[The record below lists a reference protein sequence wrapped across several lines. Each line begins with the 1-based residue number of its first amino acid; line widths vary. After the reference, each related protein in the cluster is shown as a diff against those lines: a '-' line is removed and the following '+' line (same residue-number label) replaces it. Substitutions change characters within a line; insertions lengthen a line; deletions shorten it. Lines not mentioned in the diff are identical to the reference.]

1 MTTDCRLV
9 SEFGPRRFAD
19 HAETT
24 ASTTVFYPSGLDERV
39 LVNEPQ
45 HSRGDGGI
53 FAERT
58 RTDGSRATES
68 GGARDGVTRTHERS
82 VSIIIPTYN
91 ERENIERVVDRCREA
106 LSAYRFEIVI
116 VDDDSP
122 DKTWQLAQNTYAG
135 AESVRIV
142 RRTEESG
149 LATAVSRGFHEA
161 HYEFCA
167 VIDADLQHPPEK
179 LPELIAAFDTGA
191 DIVIGS
197 RHVAGGGVE
206 NWSRFRRIVS
216 RGAMSIT
223 KLALPPT
230 RGISDPMSGFF
241 AIRREIIDGVALA
254 PTGYKILLEVLMKCE
269 YDRIAEVPYVF
280 TERERG
286 ESKLTAEEYL
296 GFLEHVYALRRN
308 GHANRAQGV
317 PVVEGR

>member
-1 MTTDCRLV
+1 MT
-9 SEFGPRRFAD
+9 
-19 HAETT
+19 
-24 ASTTVFYPSGLDERV
+24 
-39 LVNEPQ
+39 
-45 HSRGDGGI
+45 
-53 FAERT
+53 
-58 RTDGSRATES
+58 GS
-68 GGARDGVTRTHERS
+68 RS

-91 ERENIERVVDRCREA
+91 ERENIERVVDRCRAA
-106 LSAYRFEIVI
+106 LADYRFEIVV

-122 DKTWQLAQNTYAG
+122 DKTWQLVADAYEG
-135 AESVRIV
+135 AEAVRIV

-149 LATAVSRGFHEA
+149 LATAVSRGFDEA
-161 HYEFCA
+161 TAELCA

-179 LPELIAAFDTGA
+179 LPALIEAFDTGA

-206 NWSRFRRIVS
+206 NWSLLRRIVS
-216 RGAMSIT
+216 RGAMTIT
-223 KLALPPT
+223 KLALAPT

-286 ESKLTAEEYL
+286 ESKLTADEYL
-296 GFLEHVYALRRN
+296 GFLAHIYDLRRN
-308 GHANRAQGV
+308 GYAERERDV
-317 PVVEGR
+317 PVSVESP

>member
-1 MTTDCRLV
+1 MT
-9 SEFGPRRFAD
+9 
-19 HAETT
+19 
-24 ASTTVFYPSGLDERV
+24 
-39 LVNEPQ
+39 
-45 HSRGDGGI
+45 
-53 FAERT
+53 
-58 RTDGSRATES
+58 GSDA
-68 GGARDGVTRTHERS
+68 RS

-91 ERENIERVVDRCREA
+91 ERENIERVVDRCRAA
-106 LSAYRFEIVI
+106 LEDYRFEIVV

-122 DKTWQLAQNTYAG
+122 DKTWQLVADAYEG
-135 AESVRIV
+135 AETVRIV

-149 LATAVSRGFHEA
+149 LATAVSRGFDEA
-161 HYEFCA
+161 TAELCA

-179 LPELIAAFDTGA
+179 LPAFIEAFDTGA

-206 NWSRFRRIVS
+206 NWSLLRRIVS
-216 RGAMSIT
+216 RGAMAIA

-286 ESKLTAEEYL
+286 ESKLTADEYL
-296 GFLEHVYALRRN
+296 GFLTHIYDLRRN
-308 GHANRAQGV
+308 GYGGREQDI
-317 PVVEGR
+317 PVSVEGP

>member
-1 MTTDCRLV
+1 MGAESD
-9 SEFGPRRFAD
+9 GRRRDGGHGTAM
-19 HAETT
+19 T
-24 ASTTVFYPSGLDERV
+24 AS
-39 LVNEPQ
+39 
-45 HSRGDGGI
+45 
-53 FAERT
+53 
-58 RTDGSRATES
+58 GSP
-68 GGARDGVTRTHERS
+68 S

-91 ERENIERVVDRCREA
+91 ERENIERVVDRCQAA
-106 LSAYRFEIVI
+106 LDGYRFEIVV

-122 DKTWQLAQNTYAG
+122 DKTWQVVADAYDG
-135 AESVRIV
+135 AETVRVV

-149 LATAVSRGFHEA
+149 LATAVSRGFDEA
-161 HYEFCA
+161 TAELCA

-179 LPELIAAFDTGA
+179 LPELVAAFDTGA

-206 NWSRFRRIVS
+206 NWSLARRIVS
-216 RGAMSIT
+216 RGAMAIA

-286 ESKLTAEEYL
+286 ESKLTADEYL
-296 GFLEHVYALRRN
+296 DFLTHVYDLRRDER
-308 GHANRAQGV
+308 GGCERAI
-317 PVVEGR
+317 PVTVEGRR